1 MTLQGLKFINDR
13 LKDAGLNY
21 HFDRYNYGNGSPVYP
36 YHVGT
41 YKEHDAESEDGGQ
54 KTTFT
59 IHSWARGVRLDLEN
73 DKAKIR
79 EIFPLYGLRHVFSDG
94 SGIVVSYGRSQPIPT
109 GDTELKR
116 METTLNVK
124 EWSV

>member
-13 LKDAGLNY
+13 LEAAGLNY
-21 HFDRYNYGNGSPVYP
+21 HFDRYNYGSGSPVYP

-41 YKEHDAESEDGGQ
+41 YKEHDAENEDGGQ
-54 KTTFT
+54 ETTFT
-59 IHSWARGVRLDLEN
+59 INSWARGARLDLEN
-73 DKAKIR
+73 DKAKIKATFPVNGLTH
-79 EIFPLYGLRHVFSDG
+79 IFQDG
-94 SGIVVSYGRSQPIPT
+94 SGIVVSYRRSQPIPT

-116 METTLNVK
+116 METILNVK